1 MLHYSASDFFSPIII
16 VPELEISNNL
26 TIYIVSDSLVDLE
39 VIFNVEIYS
48 WKSDIPL
55 TTYISDTILLVSS
68 ALIISVIYYI
78 SILVKLIFNQ
88 IFL

>member
-26 TIYIVSDSLVDLE
+26 TIYVVSDSLVDLE

-48 WKSDIPL
+48 WKSNIPL

-68 ALIISVIYYI
+68 AFVISYLLY
-78 SILVKLIFNQ
+78 FNTCKVN
-88 IFL
+88 I

>member
-26 TIYIVSDSLVDLE
+26 TIYAVSDSLADLE

-48 WKSDIPL
+48 WKSNIPL
-55 TTYISDTILLVSS
+55 TTYISDTILLVSN
-68 ALIISVIYYI
+68 ALVISY
-78 SILVKLIFNQ
+78 LLNFNTCKVN
-88 IFL
+88 F

>member
-26 TIYIVSDSLVDLE
+26 TIYVVSDSLVDLE

-48 WKSDIPL
+48 WKSNIPL

-68 ALIISVIYYI
+68 SGVI
-78 SILVKLIFNQ
+78 
-88 IFL
+88 

>member
-26 TIYIVSDSLVDLE
+26 TIYVVSDSLVDLE

-48 WKSDIPL
+48 WKSNIPL

-68 ALIISVIYYI
+68 ALVISY
-78 SILVKLIFNQ
+78 LLHFNTCKVN
-88 IFL
+88 F